1 MGERACRFRACFSR
15 RGLFWVCFS
24 PASDG
29 ENCDTTE
36 GAPHEVSRGA
46 HAGEGVAWVC
56 VWGGCTCMA
65 ERRDHAAQGCA
76 EQVGPA
82 QGI

>member
-1 MGERACRFRACFSR
+1 METSMGERACRFRACFSR

-36 GAPHEVSRGA
+36 GAPHERVHLTRSRGV
-46 HAGEGVAWVC
+46 HNRSG
-56 VWGGCTCMA
+56 
-65 ERRDHAAQGCA
+65 AQA
-76 EQVGPA
+76 
-82 QGI
+82 